1 MHWPSEV
8 FRKKA
13 FLSRHK
19 KVTISD
25 ELITDLP
32 ATKELYKKETHKLYG
47 LLGIPEM
54 DKII

>member
-1 MHWPSEV
+1 
-8 FRKKA
+8 
-13 FLSRHK
+13 
-19 KVTISD
+19 VTISD